1 MKNRMMRIA
10 ALLLALTLMTSCFV
24 GGTFAKYTT
33 AGESTDSARVAKW
46 GVTVSAD
53 YSNLFTSQYAT
64 TQTWTGDDS
73 VSVNASEDAVA
84 PGTNGVLA
92 DFSVTGEPEV
102 DVEVTYMAT
111 LNFEGGWLAD
121 TDGDGNVNDEYCPII
136 ITVNEEDYYIGK
148 ADIASVEALE
158 NAVKTAIEKSTKKY
172 NAGNALSQNVHNDL
186 AVSWRWAFDQN
197 SANKHPWT
205 NYQTDARDTDLGNWA
220 KYENVK
226 PTITLEVKCTVT
238 QID

>member
-1 MKNRMMRIA
+1 MKNKTMRVA

-33 AGESTDSARVAKW
+33 AGESLDSARVAKW

-64 TQTWTGDDS
+64 TSAWTGDDG

-84 PGTNGVLA
+84 PGTSGVLA
-92 DFSVTGEPEV
+92 DFTVTGEPEV
-102 DVEVTYMAT
+102 DVRVTYVAT
-111 LNFEGGWLAD
+111 LKFEGGWLAD
-121 TDGDGNVNDEYCPII
+121 TDGDALVDDEYCPII
-136 ITVNEEDYYIGK
+136 ITVNNVEYYIGK
-148 ADIASVEALE
+148 DDIDTIDKLE
-158 NAVKTAIEKSTKKY
+158 SAVKAAIEKQSKYY

-186 AVSWRWAFDQN
+186 AVSWRWAFDKD
-197 SANKHPWT
+197 SADRHPAT
-205 NYQTDARDTDLGNWA
+205 NYQTDSRDTALGNWE

-226 PTITLEVKCTVT
+226 PTITLEIECTVT
-238 QID
+238 QVD